1 MMIEVLQDIIY
12 YKSKSHKLP
21 REYYDALKEHC
32 KSHYN
37 SVGQLMK
44 QFDGITEQEYCDGIA
59 SLESGEG
66 DNCIFQ
72 KYDINL
78 FNVKKLSSQV
88 FKFFVRERAGLLN
101 LLQMQW
107 AHNMTN
113 PYSLLL
119 LPGFSETDWNLSNK

>member
-1 MMIEVLQDIIY
+1 MVHSLSRVDISQMMIEVLQDIIY
-12 YKSKSHKLP
+12 NKSKSHKLP

-44 QFDGITEQEYCDGIA
+44 QFDGITEQSIA
-59 SLESGEG
+59 MVLRALNQVRGT
-66 DNCIFQ
+66 IVFFQ

-88 FKFFVRERAGLLN
+88 FKFFVRERARLAKL
-101 LLQMQW
+101 
-107 AHNMTN
+107 T
-113 PYSLLL
+113 
-119 LPGFSETDWNLSNK
+119 SNAMSS